1 MALSSVLCLF
11 FVLSVLPANSQHL
24 EIQKITVLEG
34 EPAILNCTI
43 NGSESAVIEWKNPR
57 GYVIFFTN
65 MRGLK
70 DTRYK
75 LVNFSNTMLIVSLLN
90 TTVEDGG
97 TYTCLQYGYAIE
109 TKQVL
114 LRVLAPPN
122 RPTLSMTKHELHGE
136 EKKVFTCITT
146 GSKPKPQ
153 ITWLLN
159 NEVRL
164 QVHTTYE
171 LENNGLKFTTTSTLK
186 IIEHYNE
193 LRIDC
198 LVEHEGLTNTLRAT
212 LQFGSKSRKIQIIVP
227 TNSSEKDE
235 SITSD
240 TSSSTDYNPLR
251 STESYTHT
259 TNEIRPES
267 MTENST
273 QNAFPTSHSFFTST
287 EDPQILT
294 NESETSMNSNS
305 TTDEESPVTVSGQST
320 LQTKADLHTSFYSN
334 STESNSTEQHEEKSE
349 NRSNQTNQMKHST
362 ALILILIA
370 FLICA
375 LFIIIQL
382 FVLKVRK
389 EHMKWKKQND
399 DSEQTVE
406 SNRSNKSSNE
416 DNFRHESNNREQ
428 NLVTQYAV
436 RINSVEHLE
445 QQHSNGIH
453 EDHLNKTEKESDV

>member
-1 MALSSVLCLF
+1 MSFLF
-11 FVLSVLPANSQHL
+11 PANSQHL

-43 NGSESAVIEWKNPR
+43 NGSGSAVIEWKNPR

-240 TSSSTDYNPLR
+240 TSSSTDCELNLNPIFLS
-251 STESYTHT
+251 ST
-259 TNEIRPES
+259 
-267 MTENST
+267 
-273 QNAFPTSHSFFTST
+273 
-287 EDPQILT
+287 
-294 NESETSMNSNS
+294 ESETSMNSNS